1 MTQLG
6 DLRHEMAVRDFRRAR
21 REASLQ
27 QLLARMTGKP
37 TDLLAYNDVS
47 TKLSLIHISEPT
59 RPY

>member
-27 QLLARMTGKP
+27 QLLARVTGKP
-37 TDLLAYNDVS
+37 AELLAYNEVS
-47 TKLSLIHISEPT
+47 EQLKISGGEELGL
-59 RPY
+59 